1 MTYLRELAMALRCSR
16 EAPPAP
22 CSRRSDAA
30 KRPAAG
36 LLATASA
43 SAVLLGFGQA
53 ALAADAQTTSSNVE
67 SIVVTGT
74 RVQATDIKKQ
84 APVILDIRP
93 LEQIRSLPDVSAAE
107 VLQRVPGIAM
117 ESDTG
122 EGRFVNIRGMDAD
135 LNGTTFDSVRMMANN
150 PATPQGGARAVGF
163 DAFPAGLL
171 GGAEVIKSLTPN
183 IDAEGL
189 GGVVNLQPRI
199 IPPGADHIFDA
210 SLGGGVETL
219 RPTTRYRGDI
229 TVGKRFDDGKLGVIF
244 SYSLDHD
251 YRAIDDVEEDYAYA
265 NDGIDV
271 PPGTS
276 AHLGMKEF
284 DNLQNRW
291 YQYNRLRQGYGGG
304 VTYDPTDDTGVYLR
318 GFHDGY
324 TERANKHE
332 LVLSNLGHNVL
343 SVDASGNY
351 DASQASLHYA
361 DINTKEVLGN
371 DLVEFGGH
379 TVLGALKVDAR
390 GSWTEGFDSFPYSI
404 NAKFSDPNSVD
415 IIYNNSDPNHP
426 TYQAV
431 GGGNIVDPALYTS
444 AKGSNSPSH
453 NTDTEYAGAV
463 NFALP
468 VEFANDKG
476 VLQFGGEV
484 RERTRSAQAYGADLI
499 FTDQNLADYVSGPNV
514 TYYHNWYNLGPQPIY
529 NKLLSIPQSPLVPDP
544 STFEHDNE
552 NVFAGYAQYS
562 ATFGQ
567 LDVIGGVRVE
577 ATDGTYRA
585 NTLTT
590 DALGDTTITP
600 NSQTHNYTN
609 VFPDLAFKYR
619 YNDVLQFRIAF
630 STAIARPGFNQIT
643 AARTVD
649 LQNAI
654 PIVTQGNPDLKPTT
668 GRSVDF
674 YASYF
679 LPHDGILSAGVFY
692 KSFQDY
698 ISTQEVVSTTVPGFV
713 GFPVDLTTY
722 QNIGDA
728 HVYGAELQYDQHF
741 EFLPG
746 MFSGLGFEGNLT
758 LVRSRGQIRPGEFGA
773 LPQTSPFTANAAALY
788 DKGPFHL
795 KLAASY
801 VSRNLWVVG
810 GDVTTDQYSQPRF
823 RLDFGSSYDINNRVQ
838 VYFDVKN
845 ITNTHLEFTYTKS
858 KDFPIQNEFYD
869 SDFLFG
875 VRVKL

>member
-1 MTYLRELAMALRCSR
+1 MTYLPLRPKG
-16 EAPPAP
+16 APPVLF
-22 CSRRSDAA
+22 SRRVNVTA
-30 KRPAAG
+30 KRPLAG
-36 LLATASA
+36 LLATASV
-43 SAVLLGFGQA
+43 SAFLLGFGQMA
-53 ALAADAQTTSSNVE
+53 YAADAGSSGAGSNVE

-107 VLQRVPGIAM
+107 VLQRIPGISM

-135 LNGTTFDSVRMMANN
+135 LNGTTFDGVRMMANN

-171 GGAEVIKSLTPN
+171 GGAEVIKSLTPD

-199 IPPGADHIFDA
+199 IQPGADHIFDA

-219 RPTTRYRGDI
+219 RPTTRYRGDV
-229 TVGKRFDDGKLGVIF
+229 TAGKRFDDGKLAVIF

-251 YRAIDDVEEDYAYA
+251 YRAIDDNEGDYAYA
-265 NDGIDV
+265 NNGIDV
-271 PPGTS
+271 PAGTS
-276 AHLGMKEF
+276 TQLGMKEY

-304 VTYDPTDDTGVYLR
+304 VTYDPTDDTGLYLR

-324 TERANKHE
+324 TEIAQKHE
-332 LVLSNLGHNVL
+332 FALKNLGQNIL
-343 SVDASGNY
+343 SVDANGNY
-351 DASQASLHYA
+351 DASQTKLSYA
-361 DINTKEVLGN
+361 DINTKEQLGN
-371 DLVEFGGH
+371 DMVEFGGH
-379 TVLGALKVDAR
+379 TAFGALKVDAR
-390 GSWTEGFDSFPYSI
+390 GSWTQGYDSFPYSI
-404 NAKFSDPNSVD
+404 NSSFKDPNAVD
-415 IIYNNSDPNHP
+415 VIYNNSDPYHP
-426 TYQAV
+426 TYQLV
-431 GGGNIVDPALYTS
+431 GGGNIVDPALYTTAS
-444 AKGSNSPSH
+444 GSNSPSH
-453 NTDTEYAGAV
+453 NTDVEYAGAV
-463 NFALP
+463 NFTLP
-468 VEFANDKG
+468 VEFADDHG
-476 VLQFGGEV
+476 VFKFGGEI
-484 RERTRSAQAYGADLI
+484 RERTRRAQQYNGDQN

-514 TYYHNWYNLGPQPIY
+514 IYYNNWYNIGPQPIY
-529 NKLLSIPQSPLVPDP
+529 SKLLAIPLSTPVADP
-544 STFEHDNE
+544 STFEDDNE

-562 ATFGQ
+562 ATFGR

-577 ATDGTYRA
+577 STDGTYRA
-585 NTLTT
+585 NTITT
-590 DALGDTTITP
+590 DTLGNTIVTP
-600 NSQTHNYTN
+600 NSQTHKYTN

-619 YNDVLQFRIAF
+619 YNDVLQFRLAF

-654 PIVTQGNPDLKPTT
+654 PIVTQGNPDLKPTI

-698 ISTQEVVSTTVPGFV
+698 ISTQEFVTTNVQGFI
-713 GFPVDLTTY
+713 GQQVDLTTY

-728 HVYGAELQYDQHF
+728 HVYGTEIQYDQHF
-741 EFLPG
+741 DFLPG

-758 LVRSRGQIRPGEFGA
+758 WLRSQGEIRPGEFGT
-773 LPQTSPFTANAAALY
+773 LPQTSPFTANVAALY
-788 DKGPFHL
+788 DRGPLHL
-795 KLAASY
+795 KLAATY

-810 GDVTTDQYSQPRF
+810 GDATTDQYSQPRF
-823 RLDFGSSYDINNRVQ
+823 RLDFGSSYDINDRVQ
-838 VYFDVKN
+838 VYFDAKN